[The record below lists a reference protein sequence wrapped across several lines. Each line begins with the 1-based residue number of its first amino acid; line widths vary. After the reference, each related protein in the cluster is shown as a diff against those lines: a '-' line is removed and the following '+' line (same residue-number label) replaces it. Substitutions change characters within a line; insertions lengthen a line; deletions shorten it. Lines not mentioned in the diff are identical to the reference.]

1 MIGFWGCVGRVLA
14 WLPLN
19 SFSSCLWLMCVT
31 HSDVLMPL
39 YRLSDFLMASS
50 PAVTFVVNK
59 VLEIRGCWE
68 LSQGRVEAQQEIRA
82 HLSSLSH
89 SLTHSTPPSCTELLL
104 MSLLPLVSSFGEQ
117 EALVAVFAFTKV
129 LWCANFFLLF
139 PCLPLFSLPPLLSS
153 PLFLLPPFFPPS
165 PIPSSPSSSLPI
177 LCITGWAETH
187 YVTNN
192 ELLIFLYF
200 WRCVLPWLIY
210 VVLGV
215 ETRVC
220 VW

>member
-1 MIGFWGCVGRVLA
+1 MYSSLTIGLWGCVGRVLA

-19 SFSSCLWLMCVT
+19 SSSSCLWLMCVT

-50 PAVTFVVNK
+50 LAVTFVVNK
-59 VLEIRGCWE
+59 VLEIRGCWK
-68 LSQGRVEAQQEIRA
+68 LSQGRVEAQQESELICPLWVPA
-82 HLSSLSH
+82 LHTPPLPAALSSCWWVCILQVSSSGKQETLFFGVLNFFSSSPSLPSPPFPLSCPLLYSFFPH
-89 SLTHSTPPSCTELLL
+89 PSLLL
-104 MSLLPLVSSFGEQ
+104 I
-117 EALVAVFAFTKV
+117 
-129 LWCANFFLLF
+129 FL
-139 PCLPLFSLPPLLSS
+139 
-153 PLFLLPPFFPPS
+153 LLPPHL
-165 PIPSSPSSSLPI
+165 SPS
-177 LCITGWAETH
+177 CITGWAETY

-200 WRCVLPWLIY
+200 RRCVLPWLIH